1 MPAGGLRRH
10 SALALLL
17 IVGTSGVLV
26 LVLRRVKVFKLLAVE
41 LGVRLEVLKHVLNLL
56 DLLAIVLGCELRRHL
71 LCATH
76 AVLLLEKRKQVLV
89 GVLCVRRN
97 LFDLVLVSLRL
108 VARDRACSQQ
118 VTETIACQV
127 ATGVGLDIAGPLTLL
142 PLDSWAAFAVLG
154 RLRRSNS
161 ENLARASLVI
171 PV

>member
-1 MPAGGLRRH
+1 M
-10 SALALLL
+10 LL

-41 LGVRLEVLKHVLNLL
+41 LCVRLEVLKHVLNLL

-89 GVLCVRRN
+89 GVLCMRRN

-154 RLRRSNS
+154 RLR
-161 ENLARASLVI
+161 
-171 PV
+171 